1 MVDKIKKLLQ
11 DEEGQTLAEYALLVA
26 LISVGLI
33 VVLTSTRNQIRSIFS
48 SIADTLSSAVTR
60 AGS

>member
-1 MVDKIKKLLQ
+1 MIDKIKKLAKG
-11 DEEGQTLAEYALLVA
+11 EEGQTLAEYSLLVA

-33 VVLTSTRNQIRSIFS
+33 VVLTQTRNQIRSVFS
-48 SIADTLSSAVTR
+48 SIASHLSSAVSA

>member
-48 SIADTLSSAVTR
+48 SIAATLSSAVTT